1 MSQPTSIDWTKIKA
15 LTFDIYGTLVDWDAG
30 VIRAARATA
39 LGPYLP
45 SDEEF
50 LGAVEE
56 HHARIEREQPRMR
69 KSEINAEGLRA
80 YAADLGV
87 VKGGKLTEE
96 DVEEAAKQF
105 GGSIGQFE
113 AFDDTVMLQSFS
125 NEPHRFIELTQ
136 AKVNAIQRLS
146 KHFKILVP
154 LTNMDH
160 ASYNGTLSGPLNGC
174 PFTTSYIAEDIGSYK
189 PNLANFH
196 YLFDH
201 LKADYGVEKN
211 DICHV
216 AQSLFHD
223 HEPSK
228 KVDLRSVWIDRYGIF
243 QGMNREWEDVQ
254 KEYGMKGR
262 VGSLGELADLVEKV
276 LESS

>member
-1 MSQPTSIDWTKIKA
+1 
-15 LTFDIYGTLVDWDAG
+15 
-30 VIRAARATA
+30 
-39 LGPYLP
+39 
-45 SDEEF
+45 
-50 LGAVEE
+50 
-56 HHARIEREQPRMR
+56 
-69 KSEINAEGLRA
+69 
-80 YAADLGV
+80 
-87 VKGGKLTEE
+87 
-96 DVEEAAKQF
+96 
-105 GGSIGQFE
+105 
-113 AFDDTVMLQSFS
+113 
-125 NEPHRFIELTQ
+125 
-136 AKVNAIQRLS
+136 LS

-189 PNLANFH
+189 PDLANFH

-228 KVDLRSVWIDRYGIF
+228 KVGLRSVWVDRYGIF
-243 QGMNREWEDVQ
+243 QGMDREWEDVQ

-262 VGSLGELADLVEKV
+262 VGSLGELADLVARS
-276 LESS
+276 LGSS